1 MTARE
6 PLQHTYVPGLG
17 CLLTC
22 VRPDCDCVLAA
33 LTVIRFFLQV
43 LKAGNGLTLDMVPGT
58 SQILLIDPQ
67 RSWKLVFRT
76 SQDSFRFLAIYC
88 ACNGT
93 FPSTIDHETC
103 VYN

>member
-17 CLLTC
+17 CLFT
-22 VRPDCDCVLAA
+22 VCVL
-33 LTVIRFFLQV
+33 TVTVWTVLKVISFFLQV
-43 LKAGNGLTLDMVPGT
+43 LKAGNGLSLDMVPGT

-67 RSWKLVFRT
+67 RSWKLVFRS

-103 VYN
+103 VYI